1 MGQLNIPDAAIVY
14 VDTSIVIYTVEN
26 HASYW
31 QLLQPLWSK
40 LRNREVQ
47 IFSSEVLIMET
58 LTGPLRDNN
67 QQLLQDYERFLF
79 QSGMVLVPISQ
90 NLLKEAA
97 QLRATTNLR
106 TPDAIHVATALDT
119 ESTLFLTNDRR
130 IRQIP
135 NLSVIVLQDVL
146 ES

>member
-14 VDTSIVIYTVEN
+14 VDTAIVIYTVEN
-26 HASYW
+26 HPSYW

-47 IFSSEVLIMET
+47 IFSSELLIMET

>member
-26 HASYW
+26 HPSYW

-47 IFSSEVLIMET
+47 IFSSELLIMET

-106 TPDAIHVATALDT
+106 TPDAIHLATALDT
-119 ESTLFLTNDRR
+119 GSTVFITNDRR
-130 IRQIP
+130 
-135 NLSVIVLQDVL
+135 
-146 ES
+146 

>member
-1 MGQLNIPDAAIVY
+1 
-14 VDTSIVIYTVEN
+14 
-26 HASYW
+26 
-31 QLLQPLWSK
+31 
-40 LRNREVQ
+40 
-47 IFSSEVLIMET
+47 MET

>member
-26 HASYW
+26 HPNYW

-40 LRNREVQ
+40 LCNREVQ
-47 IFSSEVLIMET
+47 IFSSELLIMET

>member
-26 HASYW
+26 YPSYW

-47 IFSSEVLIMET
+47 IFSSELLIMET

-106 TPDAIHVATALDT
+106 TPDAIHLATALDT
-119 ESTLFLTNDRR
+119 GSTVFITNDRR
-130 IRQIP
+130 IRQIS

>member
-26 HASYW
+26 HPSYW

-47 IFSSEVLIMET
+47 IFSSELLIMET

-135 NLSVIVLQDVL
+135 NLSVIVL
-146 ES
+146 

>member
-47 IFSSEVLIMET
+47 IFSSDLNGNISGLYLMSKLE
-58 LTGPLRDNN
+58 P
-67 QQLLQDYERFLF
+67 LF
-79 QSGMVLVPISQ
+79 QRNLDLPSRSGS
-90 NLLKEAA
+90 
-97 QLRATTNLR
+97 
-106 TPDAIHVATALDT
+106 
-119 ESTLFLTNDRR
+119 
-130 IRQIP
+130 
-135 NLSVIVLQDVL
+135 
-146 ES
+146 

>member
-26 HASYW
+26 HPSYW

-47 IFSSEVLIMET
+47 IFSSELLIMET